1 MFTPATKGDTTMLRK
16 AEHVLRSLTPA
27 ESEQLSALAHSR
39 SAPADQILR
48 AKQILAVAAGTRF
61 TEAARQVGRR
71 NGESVAAL
79 VGRFNQEGMGAVYGH
94 HGGGPAIQYG
104 QKEQERILKE
114 FARTPDREKDQ
125 TATWSLTTLQRALRN
140 AEDGL
145 PQISTYVIFQVLH
158 QAGYSW
164 QQDRT
169 WCDTGTVERKRKEG
183 VVKVTDPHTLE
194 KRGQSSRRTL

>member
-1 MFTPATKGDTTMLRK
+1 MIRK
-16 AEHVLRSLTPA
+16 TQHLLRSLTPT
-27 ESEQLSALAHSR
+27 ERDQLGALAHSR

-48 AKQILAVAAGTRF
+48 AKQILAVAAGARF

-71 NGESVAAL
+71 NGEAVAAL
-79 VGRFNQEGMGAVYGH
+79 VVRFNQEGMSAVYGH

-104 QKEQERILKE
+104 PEEQARILKE

-145 PQISTYVIFQVLH
+145 PHISTYVILQVLH

-169 WCDTGTVERKRKEG
+169 WCDTGTVERKRKDG
-183 VVKVTDPHTLE
+183 VVKVTDPHATP
-194 KRGQSSRRTL
+194 KRGRSSRRTL

>member
-1 MFTPATKGDTTMLRK
+1 MIRK
-16 AEHVLRSLTPA
+16 TQHLLRSLTPT
-27 ESEQLSALAHSR
+27 ERDQLSALAHSR

-48 AKQILAVAAGTRF
+48 AKQILAVAAGARF
-61 TEAARQVGRR
+61 TETARQVGRR
-71 NGESVAAL
+71 NGEAVAAL
-79 VGRFNQEGMGAVYGH
+79 VVRFNQEGMSAVYGH

-145 PQISTYVIFQVLH
+145 PHVSTYVILQVLH
-158 QAGYSW
+158 QAGYTW

-169 WCDTGTVERKRKEG
+169 WCDTGTVERKRKDG
-183 VVKVTDPHTLE
+183 VVKVTDPNATP
-194 KRGQSSRRTL
+194 KRGRSSRRTL

>member
-1 MFTPATKGDTTMLRK
+1 MSRPPK
-16 AEHVLRSLTPA
+16 HPLRSLTQD
-27 ESEQLSALAHSR
+27 ERTQIEALAHSR
-39 SAPADQILR
+39 SAPADQLVR
-48 AKQILAVAAGTRF
+48 AKEILAVADGVDFTHAASEAGRHRYQ
-61 TEAARQVGRR
+61 A
-71 NGESVAAL
+71 VAEL
-79 VGRFNQEGMGAVYGH
+79 VLRFNQEGMSAIYGH
-94 HGGGPAIQYG
+94 HGGGPALQYG
-104 QKEQERILKE
+104 QKEQERILQE

-145 PQISTYVIFQVLH
+145 PHVSTYVILQVLH

-183 VVKVTDPHTLE
+183 VVKVTDPNAVP
-194 KRGQSSRRTL
+194 KRGRSSRRTL

>member
-1 MFTPATKGDTTMLRK
+1 MIRK
-16 AEHVLRSLTPA
+16 TQHLLRSLTPT
-27 ESEQLSALAHSR
+27 ERDQLSALAHSR

-48 AKQILAVAAGTRF
+48 AKQILAVAAGARF
-61 TEAARQVGRR
+61 TETARQVGRR
-71 NGESVAAL
+71 NGEAVAAL
-79 VGRFNQEGMGAVYGH
+79 VVRFNQEGMSAVYGH

-145 PQISTYVIFQVLH
+145 PHISTYVILQVLH
-158 QAGYSW
+158 QAGYTW

-169 WCDTGTVERKRKEG
+169 WCDTGTVERKRKDG
-183 VVKVTDPHTLE
+183 VVKVTDPNATP
-194 KRGQSSRRTL
+194 KRGRSSRRTL